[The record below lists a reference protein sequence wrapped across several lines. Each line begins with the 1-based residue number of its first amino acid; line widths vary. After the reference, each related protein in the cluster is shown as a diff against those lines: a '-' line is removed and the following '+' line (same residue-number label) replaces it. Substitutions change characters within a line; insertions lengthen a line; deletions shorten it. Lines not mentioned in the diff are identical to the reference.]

1 MYTHLVIGS
10 NDIERSKRFYDAVFT
25 ALGGQAAAEAS
36 DTRLAYRHNGGAL
49 IVKTPLNGEPA
60 TASNGATIRFCC
72 YINGHGRRLACGRCR
87 KWRRLSG
94 RPTRPSREPVN
105 ALLRRLSARPGR
117 PQDLRN
123 LRPGLAS
130 KRHRSI
136 IRPGEPLMVD
146 RHQSLKLTANIC

>member
-60 TASNGATIRFCC
+60 TASNGATIGLAAASTDMVDAWHAAGVE
-72 YINGHGRRLACGRCR
+72 NGGV
-87 KWRRLSG
+87 SVED
-94 RPTRPSREPVN
+94 P
-105 ALLRRLSARPGR
+105 
-117 PQDLRN
+117 
-123 LRPGLAS
+123 PGLRENPSMRYYAAYLRDPDGH
-130 KRHRSI
+130 K
-136 IRPGEPLMVD
+136 
-146 RHQSLKLTANIC
+146 ICAICVQA